1 MMEGIVAP
9 KRGEAAA
16 DASGNAMVAPYLT
29 TSEVARYL
37 RWSKRTLRAK
47 VRAGVFRQ
55 GVHFFRRPECQVLW
69 KWAAIVRWLEAD
81 PTSTPVVDE
90 HLFR

>member
-1 MMEGIVAP
+1 MERKCAP
-9 KRGEAAA
+9 KHAEATA
-16 DASGNAMVAPYLT
+16 DASGNAMVTPYLT
-29 TSEVARYL
+29 TSEVARCL

-55 GVHFFRRPECQVLW
+55 GVHFFRRPGCQVLW

-81 PTSTPVVDE
+81 PTYTPVVDE
-90 HLFR
+90 LLFE